1 MKIDIS
7 GIERM
12 EKDFEYLNTHVLR
25 VGMVSNPHLTSKG
38 MDSGE
43 RQKDD
48 KGVQGPK
55 TVGEILSFHENP
67 SGNSNLPK
75 SPARAPIKITFR
87 DKKAMI
93 AKDVAD
99 FTKAMIDGK
108 IDAERTLAFVGEKAV
123 IHIKQTMINGL
134 PPPLT
139 EARKKQKRKSG
150 KPADTPL
157 IFRGQM
163 SGSMRYDIVRSGL

>member
-1 MKIDIS
+1 MNSTD
-7 GIERM
+7 
-12 EKDFEYLNTHVLR
+12 
-25 VGMVSNPHLTSKG
+25 
-38 MDSGE
+38 
-43 RQKDD
+43 RQKGDD
-48 KGVQGPK
+48 GNQGPK
-55 TVGEILSFHENP
+55 TVGEILFFHENGIDP
-67 SGNSNLPK
+67 MPN
-75 SPARAPIKITFR
+75 SPARAPIMITFR

-108 IDAERTLAFVGEKAV
+108 IDAERALAFVGEKAV
-123 IHIKQTMINGL
+123 IHIKQTMASGL

-139 EARKKQKRKSG
+139 EARKKQKRKRG